1 MGEDGFII
9 DLLTIFSSKNM
20 LRTID
25 ANTQE
30 RKDSEFARYGARY
43 YPVDPSYDKRV
54 YENSAFNYV
63 KIVGCLILFWIM
75 NALHWWG
82 VFALGIV
89 NANALAWY
97 SIGCWFF
104 TVFFLG
110 GLLCAGRQSNK
121 LKRQHEFYVEKIAE
135 NRAIMQEKETK
146 ALQEEIHA
154 KKLEEHQ
161 KKLAEIN
168 AAAQAQENGTTEDAP
183 APAPSMFQQIVT
195 HIQDAVQ
202 PAADNRLI
210 QPDTRQ

>member
-54 YENSAFNYV
+54 YENSGFNYV
-63 KIVGCLILFWIM
+63 KIILCLIAFWCM

-82 VFALGIV
+82 VFSLGIV
-89 NANALAWY
+89 SANALAWY

-104 TVFFLG
+104 TVIFLG
-110 GLLCAGRQSNK
+110 GLLCAGRSSNK

-154 KKLEEHQ
+154 RKLEEHN

-168 AAAQAQENGTTEDAP
+168 AAATAKENGTTQGP
-183 APAPSMFQQIVT
+183 P
-195 HIQDAVQ
+195 
-202 PAADNRLI
+202 
-210 QPDTRQ
+210 